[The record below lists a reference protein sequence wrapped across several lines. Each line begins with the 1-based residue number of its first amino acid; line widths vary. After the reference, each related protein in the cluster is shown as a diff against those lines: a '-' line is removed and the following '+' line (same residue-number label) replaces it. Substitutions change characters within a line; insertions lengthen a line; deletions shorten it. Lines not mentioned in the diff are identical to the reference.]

1 MRRILVNPHRK
12 NSEVRD
18 FAQVIENEELYKID
32 FSVDAADRSETI
44 SSVAWESKGSREL
57 TFTQK
62 SLTSSVAQAYISAN
76 YSGDGLVKCT
86 ATYPNSTVTQY
97 IKLRIHDPEWRTN

>member
-12 NSEVRD
+12 HSEIRD
-18 FAQVIENEELYKID
+18 FDQVIENEELYKID

-44 SSVAWESKGSREL
+44 STITWASKGSREL

-62 SLTSSVAQAYISAN
+62 SLTNSVAQCYISAN
-76 YSGDGLVKCT
+76 FSGEGLVKCT
-86 ATYPNSTVTQY
+86 ANYPNSTVTQY